1 MKNKHDCRENIYD
14 KFVRRIPIT
23 VKETLFKDTFNV
35 SCIADINY
43 YLQLSD
49 NNLQNFVR
57 R

>member
-1 MKNKHDCRENIYD
+1 MKNKHDCKENIYD